1 MNTNQIKT
9 NYPALLTVVMV
20 FFFWGFVA
28 ASNGI
33 LIPFCRTHFSLTNF
47 ESQLL
52 GSSFF
57 GAYFIGSVL
66 LYLGSSF
73 FKYDLVNKLGYKN
86 TIVFGLGISILGAL
100 LMIPS
105 TIANSFPMMLL
116 SLFVVALGF
125 SLQQTAA
132 QPFVISLGS
141 ESSGANRLNF
151 AGGVNS
157 LGTTVGPIIVSYFL
171 FGSLT
176 STVEPSPSN
185 INTLYLIL
193 AGVFAFVALVFTFSK
208 LPLGRNDDALENSPK
223 ATGSILAITLA
234 ILGLICIGQYTEIS
248 KTILLVLLIVV
259 IIGILIFSNQ
269 KAIGSSSGWGAMQF
283 PQLVYGMIAI
293 FVYVGVEVTIDN
305 NFGSLLKTPGYLTAN
320 GLADEAISKYIS
332 LYWGSLMIG
341 RWIGAISVFN
351 LNKTN
356 KLIAT
361 IVVPFIAFAVIIYA
375 NSLKGTDMSDLY
387 YYALCILI
395 AIATFIYA
403 NEKPVKTM
411 IAVSALAV
419 LAMLIGTFTTGI
431 VSVYA
436 FISGGLCC
444 SVMWPCIFA
453 LAVTGLGKYTSQG
466 SAFLIMMILGG
477 AIIPPF
483 QGALGDSLGIHFSY
497 IIAAIC
503 FGVLI
508 LLTLLMQNALKKQNI
523 NLDAIE
529 AETLH

>member
-1 MNTNQIKT
+1 MITNQTKT

-86 TIVFGLGISILGAL
+86 TIIFGLGISILGAL

-105 TIANSFPMMLL
+105 TNSNSFTMMLL
-116 SLFVVALGF
+116 SLFIVALGF

-141 ESSGANRLNF
+141 DASGANRLNF

-176 STVEPSPSN
+176 SGVEPSPSN

-193 AGVFAFVALVFTFSK
+193 AGVFGFVALVFAFSK
-208 LPLGRNDDALENSPK
+208 LPLGRNDEALENSPK

-234 ILGLICIGQYTEIS
+234 ILGLICVGQFTELS
-248 KTILLVLLIVV
+248 KTVLLVLLIVV

-269 KAIGSSSGWGAMQF
+269 KAIQSNSGWGAMQF

-305 NFGSLLKTPGYLTAN
+305 NFGSLLKTPGYLTPN
-320 GLADEAISKYIS
+320 GLAESEISKYIS

-351 LNKTN
+351 LNKNN

-361 IVVPFIAFAVIIYA
+361 TIVPFVAFAIIIYA
-375 NSLKGTDMSDLY
+375 NSLKGTDMTDLY
-387 YYALCILI
+387 YYAVCIII

-411 IAVSALAV
+411 VAVSALAV
-419 LAMLIGTFTTGI
+419 VAMLVGTFTTGI

-503 FGVLI
+503 FVILI
-508 LLTLLMQNALKKQNI
+508 VLTLLMQNALKNQNI
-523 NLDAIE
+523 DLDAIE
-529 AETLH
+529 SEVSH